1 MKNFLKENFRAALI
15 SLLIFSVVFFLI
27 WFFDPPFVQ
36 DKSALDKIT
45 NSDDKNSAT
54 TLQTKYNIKICNKC
68 SMNGLKF
75 ISFTILIS
83 SSVII
88 LIILIF
94 LSIYL
99 VKKKNSAKNNK
110 NKKIELV

>member
-15 SLLIFSVVFFLI
+15 SFSIFSVVFFLI

-45 NSDDKNSAT
+45 NSDDKISAT

-68 SMNGLKF
+68 SMNGFKF

-83 SSVII
+83 SSV
-88 LIILIF
+88 IILIF